1 LAIKSLHV
9 RNFKSFARL
18 DVSFGDFNV
27 LVGANASGKS
37 NFLQL
42 FRFVKDIA
50 QYDLDNAISLQGGVK
65 YLRNLSLGSSED
77 TYIELQT
84 DEKLELRLRGP
95 ELYALSSAITHTL
108 ALQFNP
114 SGSSWKTTEDSV
126 TAKLNFYRR
135 GSRPRALASSN
146 GEQDNLVGKG
156 DLTVAVRKRRPEITL
171 NMEEGS
177 SVPINIQHLVPP
189 YRRDI
194 QLPRGQILSFGS
206 PFLYYLLS
214 PHPAQD
220 YLRRIGLYDFDPKL
234 PKRAIPITGRSE
246 LEEDASNLALV
257 LRTVLQDRK
266 KKRILSDLVTDILPF
281 VKDIDIER
289 FADKS
294 LLFKI
299 SEKYFTKKEFLPA
312 SLISD
317 GTISVAALIVCL
329 YFEPKRFILIEEPER
344 NIHPALISRL
354 VGMMKEVANFRK
366 QIVVTTHSPE
376 IVKHAGV
383 DCLLLLSRSPEGFST
398 VTKPGDNARVKT
410 FLKEEIGVDELYA
423 QELLEG

>member
-9 RNFKSFARL
+9 RNFKSFAQL
-18 DVSFGDFNV
+18 DVSFGNFNV

-37 NFLQL
+37 NLLQL

-50 QYDLDNAISLQGGVK
+50 QYDLDNAISLQGGIK
-65 YLRNLSLGSSED
+65 YLRNLTLGSSED
-77 TYIELQT
+77 THIELQT

-95 ELYALSSAITHTL
+95 ELYALSTAITHTL

-114 SGSSWKTTEDSV
+114 SGSSWKTTRDSV
-126 TAKLNFYRR
+126 AAKLNFYKRPT
-135 GSRPRALASSN
+135 RPRLSADFDSRH
-146 GEQDNLVGKG
+146 DNLVGKG
-156 DLTVAVRKRRPEITL
+156 ELTVAVRKRRPEITL

-177 SVPINIQHLVPP
+177 SVPINVEHLIPP
-189 YRRDI
+189 YRRDV
-194 QLPRGQILSFGS
+194 QLPRGQILSFGY

-257 LRTVLQDRK
+257 LRTVLQDRGNK
-266 KKRILSDLVTDILPF
+266 KILSNLVTDILPF
-281 VKDIDIER
+281 VNDIDIER

-299 SEKYFTKKEFLPA
+299 SEKYFKKKEYLPA

-344 NIHPALISRL
+344 NVHPALIARL
-354 VGMMKEVANFRK
+354 VGMMKDVASLKK
-366 QIVVTTHSPE
+366 QILITTHSPE

-383 DCLLLLSRSPEGFST
+383 DSLLLLSRSPEGFST
-398 VTKPGDNARVKT
+398 VTKPVDSARVKT
-410 FLKEEIGVDELYA
+410 FLKEEIGVDELYE